1 MTPAEIRDRLKGM
14 GVTTQAT
21 NIKMLQQRYIDAV
34 EAAPE
39 GGS

>member
-1 MTPAEIRDRLKGM
+1 M

-21 NIKMLQQRYIDAV
+21 NIKMLQQMYIDAV